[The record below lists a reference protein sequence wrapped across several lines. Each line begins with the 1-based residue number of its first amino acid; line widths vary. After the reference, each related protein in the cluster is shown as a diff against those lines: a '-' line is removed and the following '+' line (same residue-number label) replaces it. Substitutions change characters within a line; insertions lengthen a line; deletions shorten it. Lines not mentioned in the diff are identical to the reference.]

1 MLGGS
6 SSSVV
11 KFSIRA
17 SPLPATISD
26 FVLQNLAILKKLQSD
41 HKSKDTQES
50 VDKHT
55 EDPHFAGEMQSEIV
69 RIPGVAP
76 ENFWTTLDKIC
87 QQQGGEWADIMERIW
102 AFGPQKVG
110 GCLLIDARQSTPS
123 RS

>member
-11 KFSIRA
+11 KFTIRA
-17 SPLPATISD
+17 SPLPPAISE
-26 FVLQNLAILKKLQSD
+26 FVLQNLAILKKLQND
-41 HKSKDTQES
+41 RKFKDTQET
-50 VDKHT
+50 VT
-55 EDPHFAGEMQSEIV
+55 EDPHFAGEMQGDMA
-69 RIPGVAP
+69 RIPGVTP

-87 QQQGGEWADIMERIW
+87 QQEGGEWADIAEGTW

-110 GCLLIDARQSTPS
+110 GCLLIDARHSTPP